1 MPLKTKTLLM
11 MESLITEYNVASRA
25 FEALL
30 RVKLSKMLYVP

>member
-11 MESLITEYNVASRA
+11 MDSPITEYNVASIA

-30 RVKLSKMLYVP
+30 RVKFSEMLYVP

>member
-11 MESLITEYNVASRA
+11 MDSPIIEYDVALIA

>member
-1 MPLKTKTLLM
+1 MPLRMKTFLM
-11 MESLITEYNVASRA
+11 ADSPITEYNVDPIA

>member
-1 MPLKTKTLLM
+1 MPLKTETLLM
-11 MESLITEYNVASRA
+11 MKSPITEYNVASRA

>member
-1 MPLKTKTLLM
+1 LKTKTLLITN
-11 MESLITEYNVASRA
+11 SPITEYKVALIA